1 MRINH
6 ILIRFL
12 FIFLFAFVS
21 FAERVNEQVLD
32 LADVEF
38 VRVLLFDDKPPEN
51 LRINAVDQSLEFVTD
66 SETITL
72 FPTDGFVFVRISLGE
87 LIVTIRN
94 EEYQTS
100 RLRVNHQGGLTA
112 IFASANQHR
121 IYHGDFEISVSERN
135 GKLQIVNRVQLEDY
149 VSSVVGSEMNFTE
162 FEALKSQAVAS
173 RTYALWNIYHSP
185 YKDFDLKD
193 HEQSQV
199 YLGALP
205 SRPDYRLAAYETKGQ
220 ILTWSNRL
228 ILAAFSSTCGG
239 STSNN
244 EHIWNGKAL
253 PYLRGTD
260 DHSMCSLSPHFSW
273 SYSIDV
279 NKFNDFIKQRYGF
292 NHHSMRLIHSQQGR
306 VETISLING
315 SNQELNFQGNEFR
328 LIFNQLVIEQ
338 ALKSTRFDVRADDQ
352 KITFTGNGLGHG
364 VGLCQWGAKG
374 FSEAGWN
381 YNDILSFY
389 FSGTNIVA
397 LQDIK
402 TNKIA
407 LSQ

>member
-1 MRINH
+1 MRHTH

-12 FIFLFAFVS
+12 IVIIFAFVS
-21 FAERVNEQVLD
+21 FNERANEHILD
-32 LADVEF
+32 LADVQS
-38 VRVLLFDDKPPEN
+38 VRVLLFDDNPPEN
-51 LRINAVDQSLEFVTD
+51 LRINTVDQTLEFVTD
-66 SETITL
+66 SDIITL
-72 FPTDGFVFVRISLGE
+72 HPTDGFVFVRMISNQL
-87 LIVTIRN
+87 LLTIQN
-94 EEYQTS
+94 KEYLTGH
-100 RLRVNHQGGLTA
+100 LRVNHQGGLTA

-121 IYHGDFEISVSERN
+121 IYHGDFELSVSDRT
-135 GKLQIVNRVQLEDY
+135 GKLHVVNQVSLEDY

-185 YKDFDLKD
+185 YQDFDLKD

-205 SRPDYRLAAYETKGQ
+205 SRPDYRLAAHETEGE

-228 ILAAFSSTCGG
+228 ILSTFSSTCGG

-244 EHIWNGKAL
+244 EHVWSGKAL

-260 DHSMCSLSPHFSW
+260 DHSMCSISPHFSW
-273 SYSIDV
+273 SYSTEI
-279 NKFNDFIKQRYGF
+279 NNFKDFIKQRYGF
-292 NHHSMRLIHSQQGR
+292 TYQSIRLEHSQQER
-306 VETISLING
+306 IESITIVNG
-315 SNQELNFQGNEFR
+315 SNQELHFQGNEFR
-328 LIFNQLVIEQ
+328 LIFNQLVSEQ
-338 ALKSTRFDVRADDQ
+338 ALKSTRFDIHKDDQ
-352 KITFTGNGLGHG
+352 TITFVGNGLGHG

-374 FSEAGWN
+374 FSEAGWK
-381 YNDILSFY
+381 YRDILSFY

-397 LQDIK
+397 LQDIT